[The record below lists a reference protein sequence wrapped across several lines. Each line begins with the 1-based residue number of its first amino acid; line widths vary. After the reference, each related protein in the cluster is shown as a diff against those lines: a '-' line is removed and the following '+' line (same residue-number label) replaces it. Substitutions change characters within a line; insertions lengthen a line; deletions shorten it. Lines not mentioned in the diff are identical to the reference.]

1 MKIAVITDL
10 HANLPA
16 LQAALAAIQAE
27 GCDLIVHT
35 GDAIAIGPQPCECL
49 DALLSAPGV
58 QFVMGNHDAYF
69 VDGLPEPRPDWMSD
83 GEVEHQRWTHA
94 QLDPR
99 WRATLAGWPYA
110 VEREF
115 AGVRT
120 TFVHYA
126 LAPSGRD
133 FAPTVRHPGVAD
145 LDRVFGG
152 YQSQLIFYG
161 HDHLFSDLTGRA
173 RYVNPGS
180 LGCHKQAVARYCVVA
195 YHKRGFT
202 LTHRSVPYDDTG
214 LLRAFERRRVPERHF
229 IYQAFFGGRYGG

>member
-16 LQAALAAIQAE
+16 LRAVLPAIQAE
-27 GCDLIVHT
+27 SCDLIVHT
-35 GDAIAIGPQPCECL
+35 GDAIAIGPQPRECL
-49 DALLSAPGV
+49 ECLLNTPGA

-69 VDGLPEPRPDWMSD
+69 VDGLPEPQPDWMSD

-94 QLDPR
+94 QLDPG
-99 WRATLAGWPYA
+99 WRATLAGWPY
-110 VEREF
+110 VIERAF

-133 FAPTVRHPGVAD
+133 FAPTVRRPTVAD

-152 YQSQLIFYG
+152 HQSQLIFYG
-161 HDHLFSDLTGRA
+161 HDHRFSDLTGRA

-180 LGCHKQAVARYCVVA
+180 LGCHNQAMARYCVVA
-195 YHKRGFT
+195 YHEGGFT
-202 LTHRSVPYDDTG
+202 LTHRRVPYDDTE
-214 LLRAFERRRVPERHF
+214 LWQAFERRRVPERHF
-229 IYQAFFGGRYGG
+229 IYQTFFGGRFGN